1 MKKIRIGKD
10 IKIRWGVTIEGE
22 VADPAVYDL
31 TLELRDAF
39 GAGVEVA
46 QPTLV
51 DGLLETTFYG
61 KDYKRTG
68 AYRLTLWLN
77 KGKEGQSV
85 VDACDAFTLV
95 SCSCDE
101 GGDSDLD
108 LEVVDVATASLDVG
122 GGSGG
127 GSGVSDYA
135 QLSNKPRIN
144 DVVLNGNKTAE
155 ELGLQPK
162 GEYALKSELPEVPDV
177 SEFITEATAD
187 GRYQAK
193 GSYLTQ
199 TAADNR
205 YAKKSEIPTNY
216 LTAADLEGLA
226 TEEYVDSAVNTQVV
240 NHTAT
245 TAEIAPNVLNVWGE
259 VASLNL
265 SFAEGGEGVV
275 NEYMVQFASGATAT
289 TLVLP
294 DTIQWMA
301 APNVQANKTYQ
312 LSVVNNLGII
322 AEFG

>member
-1 MKKIRIGKD
+1 MRKIRIGKD

-39 GAGVEVA
+39 GSTVEIA

-51 DGLLETTFYG
+51 DGLLETTFFG
-61 KDYKRTG
+61 KDHKRTG
-68 AYRLTLWLN
+68 AYRLTLWMN

-122 GGSGG
+122 GSSGG

-135 QLSNKPRIN
+135 LLSNKPRIN

-162 GEYALKSELPEVPDV
+162 GDYALKSELPEVPDMN
-177 SEFITEATAD
+177 D
-187 GRYQAK
+187 
-193 GSYLTQ
+193 
-199 TAADNR
+199 
-205 YAKKSEIPTNY
+205 YAKKKEVNEALNALAEQIPTDY
-216 LTAADLEGLA
+216 LTEDDLEDYAKTSDIPSVQGLA
-226 TEEYVDSAVNTQVV
+226 SETYVTQQIEATLGVINAQLEEV
-240 NHTAT
+240 
-245 TAEIAPNVLNVWGE
+245 
-259 VASLNL
+259 
-265 SFAEGGEGVV
+265 
-275 NEYMVQFASGATAT
+275 
-289 TLVLP
+289 
-294 DTIQWMA
+294 
-301 APNVQANKTYQ
+301 
-312 LSVVNNLGII
+312 
-322 AEFG
+322 

>member
-10 IKIRWGVTIEGE
+10 IKIRWGVTIDGY

-39 GAGVEVA
+39 GSTVEIV

-61 KDYKRTG
+61 KDHKRIG

-85 VDACDAFTLV
+85 VDACDAFKLV

-122 GGSGG
+122 GGGG

-135 QLSNKPRIN
+135 LLSNKPRIN

-162 GEYALKSELPEVPDV
+162 GDYALRNELPEVPDMNDYAKTEDV
-177 SEFITEATAD
+177 NEALNVLAEQIPTDYLTDEDLGDYAKTSDIPSVAGLASETYVTQQIEATL
-187 GRYQAK
+187 
-193 GSYLTQ
+193 GSINAQ
-199 TAADNR
+199 
-205 YAKKSEIPTNY
+205 
-216 LTAADLEGLA
+216 LE
-226 TEEYVDSAVNTQVV
+226 
-240 NHTAT
+240 
-245 TAEIAPNVLNVWGE
+245 E
-259 VASLNL
+259 V
-265 SFAEGGEGVV
+265 
-275 NEYMVQFASGATAT
+275 
-289 TLVLP
+289 
-294 DTIQWMA
+294 
-301 APNVQANKTYQ
+301 
-312 LSVVNNLGII
+312 
-322 AEFG
+322 

>member
-1 MKKIRIGKD
+1 MRKIRIGKD

-39 GAGVEVA
+39 GSAVDVA

-51 DGLLETTFYG
+51 DGLLETTFFG
-61 KDYKRTG
+61 KDHKRTG

-101 GGDSDLD
+101 GGDGDLD

-135 QLSNKPRIN
+135 LLSNKPRIN
-144 DVVLNGNKTAE
+144 NIVLNGNKTAE

-162 GEYALKSELPEVPDV
+162 GDYALRSELPKVPDMNDYAKTEDV
-177 SEFITEATAD
+177 NEALNALGQQIPTDYITEED
-187 GRYQAK
+187 LG
-193 GSYLTQ
+193 
-199 TAADNR
+199 D
-205 YAKKSEIPTNY
+205 YAKTSDIPSVQ
-216 LTAADLEGLA
+216 GLA
-226 TEEYVDSAVNTQVV
+226 SETYVTQQIEATLGVINAQLEEV
-240 NHTAT
+240 
-245 TAEIAPNVLNVWGE
+245 
-259 VASLNL
+259 
-265 SFAEGGEGVV
+265 
-275 NEYMVQFASGATAT
+275 
-289 TLVLP
+289 
-294 DTIQWMA
+294 
-301 APNVQANKTYQ
+301 
-312 LSVVNNLGII
+312 
-322 AEFG
+322 